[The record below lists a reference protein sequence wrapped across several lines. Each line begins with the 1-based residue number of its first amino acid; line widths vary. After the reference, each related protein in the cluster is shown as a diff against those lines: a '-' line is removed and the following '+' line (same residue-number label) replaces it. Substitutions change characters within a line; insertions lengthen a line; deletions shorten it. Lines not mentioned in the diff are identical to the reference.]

1 MGVADVSVRPAR
13 VEDAAAI
20 ARVQLATWHEAYA
33 DVLPSAALELRLEDV
48 EAAWAQAVSSPP
60 SSHHRVLVA
69 LDGGDVVGF
78 AACEPAV
85 DEDLEEDLDGRAA
98 ELSALLV
105 EPRWGR
111 RGHGSRLVAAA
122 VDLWREE
129 SVEVAVT
136 WVFETDAV
144 VADFLTSAGWG
155 AETAGRSL
163 DADGR
168 DVGQRR
174 WHTAL

>member
-1 MGVADVSVRPAR
+1 MDVADVSVRAAR
-13 VEDAAAI
+13 VEDATSI

-33 DVLPSAALELRLEDV
+33 DVLPAAALDLRLEDV
-48 EAAWAQAVSSPP
+48 AAAWEQAVSGPP
-60 SSHHRVLVA
+60 SPHHRVLVA
-69 LDGGDVVGF
+69 VEDSEVVGF
-78 AACEPAV
+78 AACEPAA
-85 DEDLEEDLDGRAA
+85 DEDVEDRAA

-136 WVFETDAV
+136 WVFEGDTV

-155 AETAGRSL
+155 PETAGRAL

-168 DVGQRR
+168 DVRQRR